1 MSENSEKNLQEM
13 FDGDVSVDDEQL
25 NSIVEDDSLLD
36 SNGDIVSG
44 QRSPPPGRYNQKRR
58 HDNQNRRSRQ
68 QQSRTS
74 RASKGKQPAHEP
86 KFQAR
91 RGAPE
96 RSPFRKR
103 PRRTAS
109 DRDDISRMKDK
120 IESSEQS
127 VIKLKRHMENDTCP
141 QDMRYNTKVKI
152 FQTRTLSP
160 TLKLSERRLRGNF

>member
-1 MSENSEKNLQEM
+1 M
-13 FDGDVSVDDEQL
+13 FDGDVSVGDEQL

-58 HDNQNRRSRQ
+58 HDNKNRRSRQ
-68 QQSRTS
+68 QQSWTS
-74 RASKGKQPAHEP
+74 RASKGKQPANEP
-86 KFQAR
+86 TFQAR
-91 RGAPE
+91 RGVPA
-96 RSPFRKR
+96 RSPFTKH

-127 VIKLKRHMENDTCP
+127 VIKLKRHMENGTCP
-141 QDMRYNTKVKI
+141 QDLRYNAKAKI